1 MKSLLLIASSTLAL
15 ASLAACGPGGRPAA
29 RAALDCPEV
38 QGQLTRTAVAAD
50 GRSCTYRTRTG
61 AEIGLQLVA
70 TNGDPRA
77 ALKSIET
84 SLMAVAPPAAG
95 AAEDAGA
102 PTATT
107 AQAAETAARDAA
119 AAAREAEQDAARAP
133 DGAERSMSAKVDVEV
148 GEDGKTAAIDR
159 HGEITRV
166 QLPGINITA
175 GEDDAKVKI
184 GGLTVNADG
193 DQATVHVV
201 RDVRLKGEA
210 FSRKKRGVR
219 ATFIHEGDLAGGY
232 RFVGYEAA
240 GPKAGPITVATVRAK
255 TEIDHGGEVYKDVKS
270 LVRRNGGV

>member
-1 MKSLLLIASSTLAL
+1 MKSLLIIASSTLAL
-15 ASLAACGPGGRPAA
+15 AGLAACGPGGKPAV

-38 QGQLTRTAVAAD
+38 QGELTRTAIAAD
-50 GRSCTYRTRTG
+50 RKSCTYRTAAG

-70 TNGDPRA
+70 TNGDPA
-77 ALKSIET
+77 TALKAIET
-84 SLMAVAPPAAG
+84 RLMTVAQPAPGSTPVAE
-95 AAEDAGA
+95 AADA
-102 PTATT
+102 T
-107 AQAAETAARDAA
+107 AQAAEDAARDAA
-119 AAAREAEQDAARAP
+119 AVAREAEQDAARAAG
-133 DGAERSMSAKVDVEV
+133 DAERSISAKVDIHVD
-148 GEDGKTAAIDR
+148 GDGKTVTTQKD
-159 HGEITRV
+159 GEVTRV

-193 DQATVHVV
+193 DEATVHIV

-210 FSRKKRGVR
+210 FSRQKRGLR
-219 ATFIHEGDLAGGY
+219 ATFIHEGALADGY

-255 TEIDHGGEVYKDVKS
+255 TEIDDGSAVYKDVKR